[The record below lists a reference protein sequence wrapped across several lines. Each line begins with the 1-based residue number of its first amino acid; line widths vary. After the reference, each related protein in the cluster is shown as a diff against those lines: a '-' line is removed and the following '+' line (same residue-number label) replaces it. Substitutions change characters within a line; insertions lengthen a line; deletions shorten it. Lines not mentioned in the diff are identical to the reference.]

1 MWRIRDKLIER
12 ERIGCGAHTLK
23 IKSEREQAVAPRQEW
38 LFLEG
43 QYVAVP
49 IQGDVLWRPDG
60 GLIFRGRIAHCAQ
73 VEGGYELEEEYVVA
87 PRREGLNEM
96 ESRLWRPDER
106 G

>member
-1 MWRIRDKLIER
+1 M
-12 ERIGCGAHTLK
+12 
-23 IKSEREQAVAPRQEW
+23 APRQEW

-49 IQGDVLWRPDG
+49 RRGTYCGVQTG
-60 GLIFRGRIAHCAQ
+60 GLISRGRIAHCSQ